1 MILQG
6 RINKL
11 MDVLIMSRKYK
22 QCEGEN
28 VILGSVVSWLNLVSE
43 KIVVNN
49 VKKVVNME
57 RLY

>member
-1 MILQG
+1 
-6 RINKL
+6 